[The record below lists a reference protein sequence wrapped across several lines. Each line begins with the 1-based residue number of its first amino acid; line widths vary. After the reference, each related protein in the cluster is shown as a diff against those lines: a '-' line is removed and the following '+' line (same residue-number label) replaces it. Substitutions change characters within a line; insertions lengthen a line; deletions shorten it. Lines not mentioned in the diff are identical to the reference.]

1 MQESSLHAAL
11 KDFYTRPGDLQETWL
26 DGYLVDVL
34 RGEQVVEIQ
43 TGNFSAIKP
52 KLLALL
58 PDHPLLLVHPIAQE
72 KWIVRQEDE
81 RQTRRRSPRRGRVED
96 IFYQLVRFPWL
107 IEHPNLSLEIP
118 LIQVEEIWRNDG
130 RGSWR
135 RKGWSIADRRLL
147 AVLERRSFTT
157 PADFRRLLPD
167 GLAEPFTT
175 RELATAAG
183 ITAGLGYK
191 MVYCLR
197 KMGLIQPCGKRGRT
211 VLYHQSG

>member
-1 MQESSLHAAL
+1 MKNYYTQE
-11 KDFYTRPGDLQETWL
+11 GDLQEAWL

-34 RGEQVVEIQ
+34 RGEQVIEIQ

-58 PDHPLLLVHPIAQE
+58 PNHPLLLVHPIAQE
-72 KWIVRQEDE
+72 KWIVRQEAAI
-81 RQTRRRSPRRGRVED
+81 QTRRRSPRHGRVED

-107 IEHPNLSLEIP
+107 VEHPNLSLEIP
-118 LIQVEEIWRNDG
+118 IIQVEEIWRNDG
-130 RGSWR
+130 QGSWR

-147 AVLERRSFTT
+147 AVLERRSFKT
-157 PADFRRLLPD
+157 PADFRHLLPE

-175 RELATAAG
+175 RELAAAAR
-183 ITAGLGYK
+183 INAGLGYK

-197 KMGLIQPCGKRGRT
+197 KMGLIEPDGKRGRT
-211 VLYHQSG
+211 ALYRQSG

>member
-11 KDFYTRPGDLQETWL
+11 KNIYTQEGDLQEAWL
-26 DGYLVDVL
+26 GGYLVDVL
-34 RGEQVVEIQ
+34 HGEQVIEIQ

-72 KWIVRQEDE
+72 KWIVRQGGE
-81 RQTRRRSPRRGRVED
+81 RETRRRSPRRGRVED

-107 IEHPNLSLEIP
+107 VEHPNLSLE
-118 LIQVEEIWRNDG
+118 LAVVQVEEIWRNDG
-130 RGSWR
+130 QGSWR

-147 AVLERRSFTT
+147 AVLERLSFTT
-157 PADFRRLLPD
+157 PADFRRLLPE

-175 RELATAAG
+175 HELATAAR
-183 ITAGLGYK
+183 INAGLGYK

-197 KMGLIQPCGKRGRT
+197 KMGLIEPGGKRGRT
-211 VLYHQSG
+211 VLYRQSG